1 MLPPVDTPISVPV
14 IIPNYNARPALAQC
28 LQSLEQFGGVEPG
41 YRLRAAETALNLPFF
56 VFLPYGRAGRL

>member
-1 MLPPVDTPISVPV
+1 MPPPVDTPISVPAV
-14 IIPNYNARPALAQC
+14 IPNYNSGPALAQC
-28 LQSLEQFGGVEPG
+28 PQSLEQFGGVEPG

>member
-1 MLPPVDTPISVPV
+1 VPA
-14 IIPNYNARPALAQC
+14 IIPNYNARPALARC